1 MSHLCSNC
9 GDPKSAGCGCGGMQ
23 ISLKSCIAVDGP
35 KISVPLQ
42 VSRVPD
48 RVPALI
54 PQVPAARPLP
64 TWCNECMNPPKIAC
78 SHKSCPF
85 MVCSLKCQSE
95 HNKNYHSVKIPQVG
109 VPQVGVPQV
118 GVPQVG
124 VPQVGV
130 PQDARFPDRV
140 PELISQ
146 VGVPQVGVPQ
156 VGVPQ
161 DASVPARVP
170 ALIPQV
176 AAVKPL
182 QTRCTECSVSTQ
194 MYCVC
199 KTCNTFVCSME
210 CQALHHNKFHLRPG
224 QRPVVV
230 TVVWNLIN

>member
-130 PQDARFPDRV
+130 PQDA
-140 PELISQ
+140 
-146 VGVPQVGVPQ
+146 
-156 VGVPQ
+156 
-161 DASVPARVP
+161 SVPARVP

>member
-23 ISLKSCIAVDGP
+23 ISLKSCIAVGVP
-35 KISVPLQ
+35 QVKVARVSERVSV
-42 VSRVPD
+42 
-48 RVPALI
+48 LI
-54 PQVPAARPLP
+54 PQGPVASPLP
-64 TWCNECMNPPKIAC
+64 TWCIECMNPPKIAC

-95 HNKNYHSVKIPQVG
+95 HNKNYHSVKIL
-109 VPQVGVPQV
+109 QVGVPQV